1 MTLSEM
7 LVPTYR
13 QMLGTLSAWLAKA
26 ESMLPAGEADA
37 LLRARLAPDMFPLA
51 TQVAFA
57 CRQVA
62 EGMYRLKREP
72 FPAAIDTLLE
82 EGRAPEGRIDTI
94 GDAQARIAETLAMM
108 ERIAGELSPID
119 IDAALPHELPIGMV
133 FDFTAGQYARD
144 WALPQFFFHVMIA
157 YAILRANGVQLG
169 KADYAGH
176 LMPFIRPGTFPGQ

>member
-1 MTLSEM
+1 MLLSEM

-13 QMLGTLSAWLAKA
+13 QMLGTLSAWLTKA
-26 ESMLPAGEADA
+26 EGALPGGGADA

-51 TQVAFA
+51 TQVVFA

-62 EGMYRLKREP
+62 EGMYRLKGEP

-82 EGRAPEGRIDTI
+82 EGREPEGKIDTI
-94 GDAQARIAETLAMM
+94 ADAQARITATLAMM
-108 ERIAGELSPID
+108 EEIAATLGPVEH
-119 IDAALPHELPIGMV
+119 DAALPHELPIGMI
-133 FDFTAGQYARD
+133 FDFDAGQYTRD

-169 KADYAGH
+169 KADYVGH
-176 LMPFIRPGTFPGQ
+176 LLPYIRPGTVPGQ